1 MRRIATENEGVR
13 SISTGFNTFIMKN
26 KTLPLAL
33 IFFSLILI
41 LLNFILQGNEL
52 DTGFWMRISSSVL
65 LILAMLVTLHGQK
78 KQK

>member
-1 MRRIATENEGVR
+1 LRRIATENAGVR
-13 SISTGFNTFIMKN
+13 SISTGFNTFKMKN

>member
-1 MRRIATENEGVR
+1 
-13 SISTGFNTFIMKN
+13 MKN